1 MGTLYELTDEYIYLL
16 GLLEDPEV
24 DDEIINDTLEGLT
37 GEIEVKAEG
46 YVRVIRQMEADAL
59 ARKEEAKRL
68 TEAART
74 YENGVKRLK
83 DYLFSTMKA
92 LDMPEINTGIHKLK
106 IVNNGGKQSLWT
118 DDVTKIPE
126 EYIKVI
132 KEPDNDKIRDYLTSL
147 PDDVTVEWA
156 HLEPRGQRLNIK

>member
-1 MGTLYELTDEYIYLL
+1 MGTLYELSDEYIYLL

-24 DDEIINDTLEGLT
+24 DNEIINDTLEGIT

-106 IVNNGGKQSLWT
+106 IVNNGGK
-118 DDVTKIPE
+118 
-126 EYIKVI
+126 
-132 KEPDNDKIRDYLTSL
+132 
-147 PDDVTVEWA
+147 
-156 HLEPRGQRLNIK
+156 